1 MHITERV
8 VGRDVILSLSGKFI
22 FESRKAYN
30 QALQKAKE
38 KNPRKILLNMEG
50 LIYIDSAGLGLLA
63 IGFEQTK
70 LCNIALLLVN
80 PVGAVMRILD
90 LAQLPKIMPVYETEE
105 EALRM
110 TPSVFA
116 HGT

>member
-1 MHITERV
+1 MNITKQV
-8 VGRDVILSLSGKFI
+8 VGQDVIISLSGKFV
-22 FESRKAYN
+22 FESRKAFN
-30 QALQKAKE
+30 QSLQNAQE
-38 KNPRKILLNMEG
+38 KSPRKILLNMEG

-63 IGFEQTK
+63 IGFEQANLRNSA
-70 LCNIALLLVN
+70 LCIVK
-80 PVGAVMRILD
+80 PIGSVKGILD
-90 LAQLPKIMPVYETEE
+90 LAQIPKIIPVYETEE